1 MSDDGCAVVIA
12 THNDAVRDRCDT
24 VLTVGSTTEP
34 RAVEP
39 VEPIKNKEHA

>member
-24 VLTVGSTTEP
+24 VLTVGSATEP
-34 RAVEP
+34 GP
-39 VEPIKNKEHA
+39 VKNKEHA